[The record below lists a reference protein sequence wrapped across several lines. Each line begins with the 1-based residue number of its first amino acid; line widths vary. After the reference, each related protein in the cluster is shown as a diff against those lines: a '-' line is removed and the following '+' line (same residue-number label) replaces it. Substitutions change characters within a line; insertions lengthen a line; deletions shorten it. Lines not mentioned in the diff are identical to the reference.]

1 MSQFRPF
8 PSFCSNDGPEMAE
21 EMPNSHLLTPSPMTA
36 TTATPTPITSAQTPT
51 QNLFS
56 GGQQRQIVT
65 TQPLTMFTGALTP
78 HPTSGRFLRI
88 PGDAKREPITE
99 QLPRTTWR
107 MSPRLRHGLVL
118 FVIFF
123 VVLTTLLSLSPLDN
137 GQSSIPLI
145 GGISDWVH
153 TQQLDWQLQGVQLV
167 AQTNLSQSNSA
178 SSQNSGPPS
187 INLPVS
193 QYIAIAQQDA
203 LNAGISPTYF
213 VRQINAESGFNPNAY
228 SYAGA
233 EGIAQFEPATAA
245 GLGIDPWNPIQS
257 LAGAARLM
265 ASYNSNYGGNYAMA
279 LAAYNGG
286 SGTVQYA
293 VNACGPSA
301 WMNCLPGQTQN
312 YIYEIM
318 GI

>member
-1 MSQFRPF
+1 MSQFRPL
-8 PSFCSNDGPEMAE
+8 PSFRSNDVPDMTE
-21 EMPNSHLLTPSPMTA
+21 EPSNPILFASSLMT
-36 TTATPTPITSAQTPT
+36 TTTTTETTTDQLPIPI
-51 QNLFS
+51 L
-56 GGQQRQIVT
+56 T
-65 TQPLTMFTGALTP
+65 TQQLATFTGALP
-78 HPTSGRFLRI
+78 ANPTTGRFLRI
-88 PGDAKREPITE
+88 PGTVKRDPITDK
-99 QLPRTTWR
+99 LPRSTRR
-107 MSPRLRHGLVL
+107 MSPRLRHGLIF
-118 FVIFF
+118 FVVFF

-137 GQSSIPLI
+137 GQNSIPII

-153 TQQLDWQLQGVQLV
+153 AQQLTWQLQ
-167 AQTNLSQSNSA
+167 AQQVTQANPSQSGTA
-178 SSQNSGPPS
+178 PTPPP

-213 VRQINAESGFNPNAY
+213 VRQIDVESGFNPNAY
-228 SYAGA
+228 SPAGA

-245 GLGIDPWNPIQS
+245 GLGINPWNPIQA
-257 LAGAARLM
+257 LNGAAHLM
-265 ASYNSNYGGNYAMA
+265 ANYNNNYGGNYAMA

-293 VNACGPSA
+293 VNACGSSA
-301 WMNCLPGQTQN
+301 WMNCLPGETRH

>member
-1 MSQFRPF
+1 MSQFRPLS
-8 PSFCSNDGPEMAE
+8 SFRNNDVPDMTE
-21 EMPNSHLLTPSPMTA
+21 EMSNSIPFAPSLMT
-36 TTATPTPITSAQTPT
+36 TTTTTEPTTGQLPFPI
-51 QNLFS
+51 L
-56 GGQQRQIVT
+56 T
-65 TQPLTMFTGALTP
+65 TQQLAPLTGALPVNLT
-78 HPTSGRFLRI
+78 TGRFLHI
-88 PGDAKREPITE
+88 PGAVKRDPITE
-99 QLPRTTWR
+99 QLPRATRR
-107 MSPRLRHGLVL
+107 MSPRLRHGLIF
-118 FVIFF
+118 FVVFF

-153 TQQLDWQLQGVQLV
+153 TQQLNWQLQ
-167 AQTNLSQSNSA
+167 AQAAQANPSKSGSTP
-178 SSQNSGPPS
+178 SQNSAPPP

-203 LNAGISPTYF
+203 LNAGISPNYF
-213 VRQINAESGFNPNAY
+213 VRQIDIESGFNPNAY
-228 SYAGA
+228 SGAGA

-245 GLGIDPWNPIQS
+245 GLGINPWNPIQS
-257 LAGAARLM
+257 LAGAAHLM
-265 ASYNSNYGGNYAMA
+265 ASYNNNYGGNYAMA

-293 VNACGPSA
+293 VNTCGSSG
-301 WMNCLPGQTQN
+301 WMNCLPPETRH

>member
-1 MSQFRPF
+1 MSQFRPL
-8 PSFCSNDGPEMAE
+8 PSFRSNDVPAMTE
-21 EMPNSHLLTPSPMTA
+21 EMSNTDLSTPSLM
-36 TTATPTPITSAQTPT
+36 TTAVATPHITRATNQHQFP
-51 QNLFS
+51 
-56 GGQQRQIVT
+56 GGQQQQIVT
-65 TQPLTMFTGALTP
+65 TQPLAIFTGTLPA
-78 HPTSGRFLRI
+78 HPTTGRFLRI
-88 PGDAKREPITE
+88 PGAAKREPITE
-99 QLPRTTWR
+99 QLPKAPRR
-107 MSPRLRHGLVL
+107 MSPRLRHGL
-118 FVIFF
+118 IFF
-123 VVLTTLLSLSPLDN
+123 VVFFVALTTLLSLSPLDN

-153 TQQLDWQLQGVQLV
+153 AQQLNWQLQPMQ
-167 AQTNLSQSNSA
+167 QITQSNPSQSGS
-178 SSQNSGPPS
+178 SSQNPAPPPL
-187 INLPVS
+187 NLPVS

-203 LNAGISPTYF
+203 LNAGISPDYF
-213 VRQINAESGFNPNAY
+213 VRQIDIESGFNPNAY
-228 SYAGA
+228 SPAGA

-265 ASYNSNYGGNYAMA
+265 ANYSHNYGGNYAMA

-301 WMNCLPGQTQN
+301 WMNCLPGETRH